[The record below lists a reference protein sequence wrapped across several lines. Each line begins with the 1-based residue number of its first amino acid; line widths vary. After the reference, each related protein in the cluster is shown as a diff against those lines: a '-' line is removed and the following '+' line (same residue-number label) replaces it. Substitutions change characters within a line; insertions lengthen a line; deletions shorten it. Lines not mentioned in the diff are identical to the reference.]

1 MDTTDNTRLI
11 GSNMVYRYTIGKL
24 DAEKQVFENPNQAF
38 LCLYMKDIHPDMGAE
53 DFVRRGNVYFICAT
67 KPEQVR
73 ETYPHPLYGVK
84 ATQRA
89 KKEGEQTVITVEYK
103 PMTPDELITAGYVN
117 LPAKFIK
124 RIDAIINDIKAN
136 DPNGECLPDWLEALK
151 YAAETHNAGYSSN
164 LASKREQ
171 LLAQILEKINV
182 NDDMDV
188 KTLEE
193 AYYIRLTPLGI
204 SLVAKSEEQVP
215 KKIAVK
221 KGEVI
226 VA

>member
-11 GSNMVYRYTIGKL
+11 GSNMVYRYTTGKL

-38 LCLYMKDIHPDMGAE
+38 LCLYMKDIHPDLGAE
-53 DFVRRGNVYFICAT
+53 DFVRRGNVYFICVT
-67 KPEQVR
+67 KAEQVR
-73 ETYPHPLYGVK
+73 ETYPYPLYGVK

-89 KKEGEQTVITVEYK
+89 KKEGDQTVITVEYK
-103 PMTPDELITAGYVN
+103 PMDPDELIMTGYVN

-124 RIDAIINDIKAN
+124 RIDAILSDIKAN
-136 DPNGECLPDWLEALK
+136 DPDAELPNELVELK
-151 YAAETHNAGYSSN
+151 DAAQAHNAGYSSN

-171 LLAQILEKINV
+171 LLAQILEKINI

-204 SLVAKSEEQVP
+204 SLVAKSEERVP

>member
-1 MDTTDNTRLI
+1 MDTTNNTRLI
-11 GSNMVYRYTIGKL
+11 GSNMVYHYTIGKL

-38 LCLYMKDIHPDMGAE
+38 LCLYMKDIHPDLGAE
-53 DFVRRGNVYFICAT
+53 DFVRRGNVYFICVT

-103 PMTPDELITAGYVN
+103 PMDPDALIMTGYVN

-124 RIDAIINDIKAN
+124 RIDAIFNDIKAN
-136 DPNGECLPDWLEALK
+136 DPNGELPDELVELK
-151 YAAETHNAGYSSN
+151 EAAEAHNAGYSSD

-171 LLAQILEKINV
+171 LLAQILEKINI